1 MLAVSCL
8 CDTQVDNLNH
18 DEAEKFI
25 ATKTVGTLNASCNQ
39 SMVMMIDSG
48 SGVKFV
54 DGAVEENLH
63 E

>member
-25 ATKTVGTLNASCNQ
+25 ATKTVGTLNASCHQN
-39 SMVMMIDSG
+39 MVMLIDSG
-48 SGVKFV
+48 PSVKF
-54 DGAVEENLH
+54 VEENLH